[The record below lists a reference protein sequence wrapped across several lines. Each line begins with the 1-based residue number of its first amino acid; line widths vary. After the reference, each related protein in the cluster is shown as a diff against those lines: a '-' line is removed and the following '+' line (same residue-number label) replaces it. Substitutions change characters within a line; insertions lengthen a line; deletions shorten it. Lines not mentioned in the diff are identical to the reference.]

1 MKEIFAI
8 GTLVVIGVIVADVL
22 THPKGVA
29 AGGTVLN
36 GILTTSFASILGS
49 IPNGK
54 GGYTA
59 VSGG

>member
-1 MKEIFAI
+1 MKELFAL

-22 THPKGVA
+22 THPKGVT
-29 AGGTVLN
+29 AGGTQVVNLA
-36 GILTTSFASILGS
+36 TASFASILGS